1 VLLVF
6 NVYFSVSWYFLC
18 FSSFCVVLLVFNVY
32 FSVSSY
38 FLCFSSFCAVLLVFN
53 VYFSVSWYFLCFS
66 SFCVVLLVFNV
77 YFSLSS
83 YFLCFS
89 SFCAVCQIV
98 YMSLD
103 YSFFIASCIFSNVY
117 LLIQFIARV
126 LKSYI
131 SKQYSILINKRRKQ
145 LYMLKSCSY

>member
-1 VLLVF
+1 MLLVF
-6 NVYFSVSWYFLC
+6 IVYFSVSW
-18 FSSFCVVLLVFNVY
+18 
-32 FSVSSY
+32 Y

-53 VYFSVSWYFLCFS
+53 VYFSLSSYFLCFSSFCAMLLVFNVYFSVSSYFLCFS